1 MACPQ
6 KRALLQSAADWQG
19 THRRA
24 RCHAELT
31 DDYLACR
38 STVAGKRW
46 ALVMQSRDSRQE
58 AFTAAIANGSGDSG
72 TRAVQPAVQGGG
84 RSRLGNH
91 FMANRLR
98 IGALLGASL
107 ALAVSVAHA
116 ADSTGGLGAT
126 HYNLSSLKANG
137 HYDRFIVTWR
147 SGSVEQANPALTR
160 QSMSVALD
168 RAGLMRATLGAQG
181 HMQAPVQAAYARR
194 LAIGAD
200 LLRTSRKLDRNEA
213 AALMKQ
219 IASNPAVLHVAP
231 DVLRHPVADIAAP
244 AALQPGKLQPS
255 DTEYHEYQWDLKAP
269 SGSATAFG
277 DRNFG
282 GSRVNAAWSLAQG
295 ANGKGIVVAVLDTG
309 ITTHVDLNTELAS
322 AGYDFITDH
331 LLSGRKQ
338 DGRKPGGW
346 DPGDWTTA
354 EPWESMCTDDFYPP
368 EPSSWH
374 GTHVAS
380 TVGAERTDN
389 GIGLAGIAYRARVLP
404 IRVLGHC
411 GGYDSDISDAIIWA
425 AGGHVAGMPDNTHP
439 AKVINL
445 SLGGYG
451 QCTADDPMGK
461 AIALANRRG
470 ATVVVAAGNDNDN
483 VANYSPASCPGVIT
497 VAATGITSRRASY
510 SNYGRGVDL
519 AAPGGG
525 IYAGDRSSGKQV
537 SDGFIWQALN
547 SGTTKPVAND
557 SSYAGYAGTSQAT
570 PHVSGTVALMQ
581 AARLAR
587 GLSLLSPAQVLDIL
601 KRTAATP
608 RVQPDRRIGA
618 GILDSYAAVSM
629 AIAKAP
635 STSQATLLGNG
646 VARTGLSGAEGSQSV
661 YRLDVPAGTGRLTLR
676 TTGGSGDVTL
686 YVKRGTPATPQ
697 DYHCRSAHP
706 GTGESV
712 VLDRPAAGS
721 WYVTVVGKT
730 AYQGV
735 SLQGSYSALR

>member
-1 MACPQ
+1 
-6 KRALLQSAADWQG
+6 
-19 THRRA
+19 
-24 RCHAELT
+24 
-31 DDYLACR
+31 
-38 STVAGKRW
+38 
-46 ALVMQSRDSRQE
+46 
-58 AFTAAIANGSGDSG
+58 
-72 TRAVQPAVQGGG
+72 
-84 RSRLGNH
+84 
-91 FMANRLR
+91 MANRMR

-107 ALAVSVAHA
+107 AFACSMAAHA
-116 ADSTGGLGAT
+116 ASTTGGLGTT

-147 SGSVEQANPALTR
+147 PGSAEQANPALMQ
-160 QSMSVALD
+160 QSMGVALN

-181 HMQAPVQAAYARR
+181 RMQAPVQAAYGRR

-213 AALMKQ
+213 AALMSQ

-231 DVLRHPVADIAAP
+231 DVLRHPVSDIAAP
-244 AALQPGKLQPS
+244 ANLRPATLQPS
-255 DTEYHEYQWDLKAP
+255 DPEFRDYQWDLKAP
-269 SGSATAFG
+269 SGTATAFG
-277 DRNFG
+277 DRNYG
-282 GSRVNAAWSLAQG
+282 GSRVNAAWSLANG
-295 ANGKGIVVAVLDTG
+295 ANGQGIVIAVLDTG
-309 ITTHVDLNTELAS
+309 ITTHVDVNTQLAG

-338 DGRKPGGW
+338 DGRKAGGW
-346 DPGDWTTA
+346 DPGDWTTS
-354 EPWESMCTDDFYPP
+354 EPWESMCTDEFDPP
-368 EPSSWH
+368 QPSSWH

-380 TVGAERTDN
+380 TVGAERTNN

-404 IRVLGHC
+404 VRVLGHC

-425 AGGHVAGMPDNTHP
+425 AGGHVAGVPDNTHP

-451 QCTADDPMGK
+451 ECTADDPMGQ

-470 ATVVVAAGNDNDN
+470 ATVVVAAGNDGDD
-483 VANYSPASCPGVIT
+483 VANYSPASCPGAIT
-497 VAATGITSRRASY
+497 VAATGVTSRRAYY
-510 SNYGRGVDL
+510 SNYGRGIDL

-525 IYAGDRSSGKQV
+525 IYASDKNSGKQV

-547 SGTTKPVAND
+547 SGTTKPVANA
-557 SSYAGYAGTSQAT
+557 SAYAGYAGTSQAT

-587 GLSLLSPAQVLDIL
+587 GLKLLTPAQVLDIL

-608 RVQPDRRIGA
+608 KVKPDRLIGA
-618 GILDSYAAVSM
+618 GILDAYAAVNL

-635 STSQATLLGNG
+635 SVNQATLLGNG
-646 VARTGLSGAEGSQSV
+646 VVRTGQSGAKGSQAV
-661 YRLDVPAGTGRLTLR
+661 YRIDVPAGTGKLSVR

-686 YVKRGTPATPQ
+686 YLKRGAPATPD
-697 DYHCRSAHP
+697 DYHCRSDHP

-712 VLDRPAAGS
+712 VLNRPAAGS

-730 AYQGV
+730 AYRGV
-735 SLQGSYSALR
+735 SVQGSYTALR

>member
-1 MACPQ
+1 
-6 KRALLQSAADWQG
+6 
-19 THRRA
+19 
-24 RCHAELT
+24 
-31 DDYLACR
+31 
-38 STVAGKRW
+38 
-46 ALVMQSRDSRQE
+46 
-58 AFTAAIANGSGDSG
+58 
-72 TRAVQPAVQGGG
+72 
-84 RSRLGNH
+84 
-91 FMANRLR
+91 MANRMR

-107 ALAVSVAHA
+107 AFAFSMAAHA
-116 ADSTGGLGAT
+116 ASTTGGLGGT
-126 HYNLSSLKANG
+126 HYNISSLKTNG

-147 SGSVEQANPALTR
+147 PGSAEQANPGLMQ
-160 QSMSVALD
+160 QSMGVALD

-181 HMQAPVQAAYARR
+181 RLQAPVQAAYGRR

-213 AALMKQ
+213 AALMAQ

-231 DVLRHPVADIAAP
+231 DVLRHPVGDIAAP
-244 AALQPGKLQPS
+244 ATLRPATLQPS
-255 DTEYHEYQWDLKAP
+255 DPRYRDYQWDLKAP
-269 SGSATAFG
+269 GGSDTAFG

-282 GSRVNAAWSLAQG
+282 GSRVNAAWSLANG
-295 ANGKGIVVAVLDTG
+295 ANGQGIVIAVLDTG
-309 ITTHVDLNTELAS
+309 ITTHVDVNTQLAG

-346 DPGDWTTA
+346 DPGDWTTG
-354 EPWESMCTDDFYPP
+354 EPWESMCTDAFYPP
-368 EPSSWH
+368 QPSSWH

-380 TVGAERTDN
+380 TVGAERTNN

-425 AGGHVAGMPDNTHP
+425 AGGHVDGVPDNTHP

-451 QCTADDPMGK
+451 ECTADDPTGR

-470 ATVVVAAGNDNDN
+470 ATVVVAAGNDDDN
-483 VANYSPASCPGVIT
+483 VAHYSPASCPGAVT

-510 SNYGRGVDL
+510 SNYGSGIDL

-525 IYAGDRSSGKQV
+525 IYAGDKNSGKQV

-547 SGTTKPVAND
+547 SGATRPVAND

-587 GLSLLSPAQVLDIL
+587 GLKPLSPAQVLDIL

-608 RVQPDRRIGA
+608 KVKPDRLIGA

-629 AIAKAP
+629 AIARSP
-635 STSQATLLGNG
+635 SVSQATPLGNG
-646 VARTGLSGAEGSQSV
+646 VARTGLSGAKGSQAV
-661 YRLDVPAGTGRLTLR
+661 YRIDVPAGAGRLSLR

-686 YVKRGTPATPQ
+686 YVKRGTPATPE

-712 VLDRPAAGS
+712 VLNRPAAGS
-721 WYVTVVGKT
+721 WYATVVGKT
-730 AYQGV
+730 AYRGV
-735 SLQGSYSALR
+735 SVQGSYTALR

>member
-1 MACPQ
+1 
-6 KRALLQSAADWQG
+6 
-19 THRRA
+19 
-24 RCHAELT
+24 
-31 DDYLACR
+31 
-38 STVAGKRW
+38 
-46 ALVMQSRDSRQE
+46 
-58 AFTAAIANGSGDSG
+58 
-72 TRAVQPAVQGGG
+72 
-84 RSRLGNH
+84 
-91 FMANRLR
+91 MANRMR

-107 ALAVSVAHA
+107 AFACSMAAHA
-116 ADSTGGLGAT
+116 ASTNGGLGAT

-147 SGSVEQANPALTR
+147 PGSAEQANPALMQ
-160 QSMSVALD
+160 QSMGVALN

-181 HMQAPVQAAYARR
+181 RMQAPVQAAYGRR

-213 AALMKQ
+213 AALMSQ

-231 DVLRHPVADIAAP
+231 DVLRHPVSDIAAP
-244 AALQPGKLQPS
+244 ANLRPATLQPS
-255 DTEYHEYQWDLKAP
+255 DPQYRDYQWDLKAP

-277 DRNFG
+277 DRDYG
-282 GSRVNAAWSLAQG
+282 GSRVNAAWSLANG
-295 ANGKGIVVAVLDTG
+295 ANGQGIVIAVLDTG
-309 ITTHVDLNTELAS
+309 ITTHVDVNTQLAG

-346 DPGDWTTA
+346 DAGDWTTS
-354 EPWESMCTDDFYPP
+354 EPWKSMCTDEFDPP
-368 EPSSWH
+368 QPSSWH

-380 TVGAERTDN
+380 TVGAERTNN

-425 AGGHVAGMPDNTHP
+425 AGGHVAGVPDNTHP
-439 AKVINL
+439 ARVINL

-451 QCTADDPMGK
+451 QCTADDPMGQ

-470 ATVVVAAGNDNDN
+470 ATVVVAAGNDGDD
-483 VANYSPASCPGVIT
+483 VANYSPASCPGAVT
-497 VAATGITSRRASY
+497 VAATGITSRRAYY
-510 SNYGRGVDL
+510 SNYGRGIDL

-525 IYAGDRSSGKQV
+525 IYAGDKNSGKQV

-547 SGTTKPVAND
+547 SGTTRPVANA

-587 GLSLLSPAQVLDIL
+587 GLKLLSPAQVLDIL

-608 RVQPDRRIGA
+608 KVKPDRLIGA
-618 GILDSYAAVSM
+618 GILDSYAAVSL

-635 STSQATLLGNG
+635 SVSQATPLDNG
-646 VARTGLSGAEGSQSV
+646 VARTGQSGAKGSQVV
-661 YRLDVPAGTGRLTLR
+661 YRIDVPAGAGRLSVHTS
-676 TTGGSGDVTL
+676 GGSGDVTL
-686 YVKRGTPATPQ
+686 YLRHGAPATPE
-697 DYHCRSAHP
+697 DYHCRSDHP
-706 GTGESV
+706 GTTESV
-712 VLDRPAAGS
+712 VLNHPAAGS
-721 WYVTVVGKT
+721 WYVAVVGKT
-730 AYQGV
+730 AYRGV
-735 SLQGSYSALR
+735 SVQGSYTLLR